1 MFAFETFIFSNNI
14 FEGRKDKYKFWYIC
28 FVLSLVLFL
37 CERRIKNVCRQSKK
51 YTLKAETAA
60 TELFLSTEQNILHT
74 AALTAA
80 TAEKAEI

>member
-37 CERRIKNVCRQSKK
+37 CERRIKNVCRQSKN
-51 YTLKAETAA
+51 T
-60 TELFLSTEQNILHT
+60 H
-74 AALTAA
+74 
-80 TAEKAEI
+80 